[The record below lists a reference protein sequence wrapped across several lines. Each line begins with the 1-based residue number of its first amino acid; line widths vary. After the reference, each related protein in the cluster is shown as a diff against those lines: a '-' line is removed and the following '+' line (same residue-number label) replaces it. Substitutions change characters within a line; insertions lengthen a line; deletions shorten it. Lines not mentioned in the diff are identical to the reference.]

1 LSDEKIKKLQEE
13 INKLNEEDK
22 EILNEKLGLTEK
34 IKKTAEERKAGLVE
48 EVRLQKLYVEN
59 LNEVKNL
66 QDGHLLKQRQQ
77 VELLEAEVK
86 LTQHMIKNGETISAE
101 DMKAFEQ
108 NKARLAQMKELV
120 SVGDEINEDLG
131 KATGLYGKVN
141 AEAKKWAVAMQ
152 SGKTGILAVSKAM
165 HGFDKIASKGLG
177 RLISEAKELVLGVDS
192 VTKQFSKAT
201 QLNDTYTA
209 SITST
214 YKELNIYGATLQEVS
229 KAQMDLVQNV
239 TEFTLSS
246 ESQRNAL
253 LEVTT
258 VLGDLGIASADVA
271 KGVQGSMKFFG
282 QSIGEATNTAME
294 LESTAEALGV
304 VPGEMAA
311 QYAQMAPAMAKF
323 GSEGIKSFK
332 ELSRIQKITGMEMQ
346 KVLNLTN
353 KFDTF
358 EGAATQAGKLNAA
371 LGGNFV
377 NAMDLMMATDPA
389 ERFSMIRDS
398 ILDAGLT
405 FDDMSYYQKQF
416 YTESLGLSDVGD
428 LALML
433 SGNMDTLGAAT
444 NESAATLI
452 EQKEKAQKNMEM
464 MEQLKSVFMELAE
477 AVIPLAQKLT
487 SILQFFQKSPALT
500 AAMVKGFAAW
510 KVITTAIAIHNGILA
525 TTFGSLAVA
534 QEASSAAATR
544 GKFAFKG
551 LMIVLAGLAL
561 YGLLIQSPSLLVA
574 AFMGLATGVYLAGM
588 ASDRSVNQ
596 FRRLAPALV
605 SVGFGVLMI
614 TGGLAMMAAAFSLLS
629 VEQMIGMGAAL
640 IGIGVGIY
648 FLAPA
653 IGALGGAVALT
664 FPALAGLALVVV
676 AIGGAVALAAI
687 GVGMMATGIGS
698 MFESVQV
705 DKALAL
711 AALVGTLALA
721 GPFLFLAALGMGAL
735 ALGLGS
741 VAFALAFIPTKD
753 LEAIALFTS
762 SLASIEVEHL
772 SKVAETIERVAKA
785 MDSIPKRKT
794 FLFTHVLETAAVTA
808 AAINAL
814 RNTTTTGAQP
824 AAAAPAA
831 PASGDVANVTV
842 EMKLDGRVFDTKV
855 VKIVK
860 RENQIFAQEVKR
872 SQI

>member
-1 LSDEKIKKLQEE
+1 MSDEKIKKLQEE

-34 IKKTAEERKAGLVE
+34 IKKTAEERKEALVE

-77 VELLEAEVK
+77 VELLEAEVA
-86 LTQHMIKNGETISAE
+86 LAQHMIKNGEAMTPIA
-101 DMKAFEQ
+101 MKTFEQ

-120 SVGDEINEDLG
+120 SVGDEINEDLN
-131 KATGLYGKVN
+131 KTTGLYGKVN

-152 SGKTGILAVSKAM
+152 SGKAGILAVSKAM

-452 EQKEKAQKNMEM
+452 EQKEKAQKNMEI
-464 MEQLKSVFMELAE
+464 MEQLKSVFIELAE
-477 AVIPLAQKLT
+477 VVMPLVKNFSDFMKML
-487 SILQFFQKSPALT
+487 QKSPGL
-500 AAMVKGFAAW
+500 VKG
-510 KVITTAIAIHNGILA
+510 I
-525 TTFGSLAVA
+525 
-534 QEASSAAATR
+534 
-544 GKFAFKG
+544 
-551 LMIVLAGLAL
+551 
-561 YGLLIQSPSLLVA
+561 VA
-574 AFMGLATGVYLAGM
+574 AFVMFKAASVGM
-588 ASDRSVNQ
+588 AIYNAILTTSFYSLAASETASGVAAKRAGIGLGIIALAIGGIAAAMLINSPSILVASMFGFASSLKLTGKAADRSAPSLQ
-596 FRRLAPALV
+596 RLAPALLQ
-605 SVGFGVLMI
+605 VGAGVFLI

-653 IGALGGAVALT
+653 LGALGGAVALT

-721 GPFLFLAALGMGAL
+721 GPFLFLTALGMGAL

>member
-1 LSDEKIKKLQEE
+1 MADKTNEE
-13 INKLNEEDK
+13 WQAENKLLKEQIALQDRLNMSVEDQIALK
-22 EILNEKLGLTEK
+22 EK
-34 IKKTAEERKAGLVE
+34 ERDRQLKLVE
-48 EVRLQKLYVEN
+48 GLESVDR
-59 LNEVKNL
+59 L
-66 QDGHLLKQRQQ
+66 QDGVLLKQKQGIDYLKTEVAL
-77 VELLEAEVK
+77 VELKLKTGAAIGEEAMHTY
-86 LTQHMIKNGETISAE
+86 TQQ
-101 DMKAFEQ
+101 KAQ
-108 NKARLAQMKELV
+108 LATLQEIV
-120 SVGDEINEDLG
+120 GIGDEVNDELN
-131 KATGLYGKVN
+131 KTTGLYGKVN

-152 SGKTGILAVSKAM
+152 SGKGGILAASKAM
-165 HGFDKIASKGLG
+165 HGFDSIASKGLG
-177 RLISEAKELVLGVDS
+177 QLIGALKETLFGFDS
-192 VTKQFSKAT
+192 VTKQFTKAT
-201 QLNDTYTA
+201 QLNETYTD
-209 SITST
+209 SIAST
-214 YKELNIYGATLQEVS
+214 YKELNLYGATLEEVS

-239 TEFTLSS
+239 TEFTLAS

-258 VLGDLGIASADVA
+258 VLGDLGVATADTA

-282 QSIGEATNTAME
+282 QSISGATATAME

-304 VPGEMAA
+304 IPGEMAA
-311 QYAQMAPAMAKF
+311 QYAQMGPAMAKF
-323 GSEGIKSFK
+323 GTEGIKSFK

-389 ERFSMIRDS
+389 ERFGMIRDS

-416 YTESLGLSDVGD
+416 YTESLGLGDVGD

-433 SGNMDTLGAAT
+433 SGDMNTLGAAT
-444 NESAATLI
+444 DQSAASLI
-452 EQKEKAQKNMEM
+452 EQKEKAQQNMEM
-464 MEQLKSVFMELAE
+464 MEQLKSVFMNLAT
-477 AVIPLAQKLT
+477 AIIPLAEKLT
-487 SILQFFQKSPALT
+487 SMLQFFQKSPVLVET
-500 AAMVKGFAAW
+500 LVKGFAAW
-510 KVITTAIAIHNGILA
+510 KIISAAVAIYNGILTTSFFGLA
-525 TTFGSLAVA
+525 TA
-534 QEASSAAATR
+534 QEASSVAAQR

-574 AFMGLATGVYLAGM
+574 TFIGLAAGLYLAGK
-588 ASDRSVNQ
+588 ASDKSVNQ

-605 SVGFGVLMI
+605 SVGFGVLMV
-614 TGGLAMMAAAFSLLS
+614 TGGVALMAAAFSLLS
-629 VEQMIGMGAAL
+629 VPQMVGLAAVL
-640 IGIGVGIY
+640 VILGVGLY

-653 IGALGGAVALT
+653 LAIIGPALVGLGIAAGIAAPGLFALAIPIAIIGGTIALVAAGVALMANGFAAMFASMDVPKIAALG
-664 FPALAGLALVVV
+664 ALVV
-676 AIGGAVALAAI
+676 GLA
-687 GVGMMATGIGS
+687 
-698 MFESVQV
+698 F
-705 DKALAL
+705 
-711 AALVGTLALA
+711 A
-721 GPFLFLAALGMGAL
+721 GPGLFITAMGLGAL
-735 ALGLGS
+735 ALGLGG

-762 SLASIEVEHL
+762 SLASIEIEHL

-794 FLFTHVLETAAVTA
+794 FLFTHVLETAAMTA

-814 RNTTTTGAQP
+814 SSNRAST
-824 AAAAPAA
+824 APAA
-831 PASGDVANVTV
+831 VSAPASATRSGEVANVTV
-842 EMKLDGRVFDTKV
+842 EMHLDGRVFDTKV

-872 SQI
+872 GEI